1 MNITDFIGRGR
12 ENATSREELCRRV
25 NLSDRKVRKLIEQA
39 RKRGEIIIN
48 DGTGVGYYISEE
60 LADLTA
66 QYRMNQHRAMSIL
79 VQQKYLRKKIREAE
93 LENVKAEV
101 LLAEVKK

>member
-12 ENATSREELCRRV
+12 ENATSREELV
-25 NLSDRKVRKLIEQA
+25 QLLNLPDRQIRKMIEQA

-48 DGTGVGYYISEE
+48 DGTGVGYYISED

-66 QYRMNQHRAMSIL
+66 QYKMNQHRAMSIL
-79 VQQKYLRKKIREAE
+79 VQQKYLRRKIKEM
-93 LENVKAEV
+93 ENGKHEEV
-101 LLAEVKK
+101 LLAET

>member
-12 ENATSREELCRRV
+12 ENATSREELV
-25 NLSDRKVRKLIEQA
+25 QLLNLPDRQIRKMIEQA

-48 DGTGVGYYISEE
+48 DGTGVGYYISED

-66 QYRMNQHRAMSIL
+66 QYKMNQHRAMSIL
-79 VQQKYLRKKIREAE
+79 VQQKYLRRKIKEM
-93 LENVKAEV
+93 ENGKAEV
-101 LLAEVKK
+101 LLAETQK

>member
-12 ENATSREELCRRV
+12 ENAVSREELCRRV
-25 NLSDRKVRKLIEQA
+25 NLPDRKVRKHIEEA

-48 DGTGVGYYISEE
+48 DGSGVGYYISDN
-60 LADLTA
+60 LADLEA

-79 VQQKYLRKKIREAE
+79 VQQKYLRRKIKEMKDGE
-93 LENVKAEV
+93 QQEV
-101 LLAEVKK
+101 LLVET

>member
-79 VQQKYLRKKIREAE
+79 VQQKYLRRKIKEKQDDKHKK
-93 LENVKAEV
+93 V
-101 LLAEVKK
+101 LLAET

>member
-25 NLSDRKVRKLIEQA
+25 NLSDRKVRKMIEQA

-48 DGTGVGYYISEE
+48 DGTGVGYYISED

-66 QYRMNQHRAMSIL
+66 QYKMNQHRAMSIL
-79 VQQKYLRKKIREAE
+79 VQQKYLRRKIKEMENGRT
-93 LENVKAEV
+93 ENVCENDHR
-101 LLAEVKK
+101 

>member
-1 MNITDFIGRGR
+1 MNIVDFIGRGR
-12 ENATSREELCRRV
+12 ENATSREELVRLLNLPDRRI
-25 NLSDRKVRKLIEQA
+25 RKLIEQA

-79 VQQKYLRKKIREAE
+79 AQQKYLRKKIKEM
-93 LENVKAEV
+93 ENGKHEEV
-101 LLAEVKK
+101 LLAET